1 MVSLDADP
9 ICAETITIR
18 HYHNVPT
25 RYTRTLYAPGLRRAR
40 RAPVHTQDFKIAS
53 LAAKLADMCVNASL
67 IHGPWT
73 IYYERFH
80 GILSAEINRG
90 ISIEE

>member
-9 ICAETITIR
+9 ICAETITTR
-18 HYHNVPT
+18 HYHNVRT
-25 RYTRTLYAPGLRRAR
+25 RYTRTLSAPGFRRTR
-40 RAPVHTQDFKIAS
+40 RAPVHTQDFKTVS
-53 LAAKLADMCVNASL
+53 LAAKLADMYVNASL
-67 IHGPWT
+67 IHGLWT
-73 IYYERFH
+73 MYYERFH

>member
-1 MVSLDADP
+1 LRASLRPMLLRCSTVSLDADP
-9 ICAETITIR
+9 SVLRLLLSGITR
-18 HYHNVPT
+18 MSRRVT
-25 RYTRTLYAPGLRRAR
+25 QELYT
-40 RAPVHTQDFKIAS
+40 AS
-53 LAAKLADMCVNASL
+53 LGTKLANMCVNASL

-73 IYYERFH
+73 MYYERFH